1 MPVRLDGLTCLAAL
15 VLVLGPLPN
24 AQSHN
29 DASASPTATKEM
41 ARMHAT
47 GSFDVKLTPQAAAPG
62 IETAA
67 LSRMTIDKQFQ
78 GDLAAASL
86 GEMLAIR
93 TQVQGSAG
101 YVALERVT
109 GTLHGRT
116 GSFVLQHSGTMDRGT
131 SSLVLTV
138 VPDSGT
144 GELTGLRGAMTIEI
158 DNGKHSYTMDYVLP

>member
-1 MPVRLDGLTCLAAL
+1 MPVRLDGLAWLAAL
-15 VLVLGPLPN
+15 VLVLGPLTN

-29 DASASPTATKEM
+29 DASPTAMKEM

-47 GSFDVKLTPQAAAPG
+47 GTFDVKLTPQAAAPG
-62 IETAA
+62 IETAG

-116 GSFVLQHSGTMDRGT
+116 GSFVLQHSGTMDRGA

-158 DNGKHSYTMDYVLP
+158 DNGKHSYTMDYVVP